1 MDLTIYEDQ
10 TGLMQFPDKRSEK
23 DSKIVN
29 FFNNNVDLYID
40 KVGNNLT
47 IYCHLIAFKA
57 STRPLGYYIIGRD
70 IYSDNIFANFK
81 KDVDKILKSLELQP
95 RTGHVDNIIFEN
107 IERFDDRY
115 QYYKEDIDIVKDVIS
130 YGRNLEYSAG
140 DIREVSAFCKEMLR
154 NTNNIKISISSTKN
168 NLGNINILI
177 NKKSSESLKRT
188 DSTEQI
194 ISQQREILR
203 EKKKAEEGAPG
214 LIKIREGF
222 DKIKEG
228 ADILKN
234 AGYNNLEIRNE
245 IDRKVSDI
253 TIRFPTYIEKREPE
267 KREKIEV
274 PIKKLEI
281 TDDGKEKD
289 IEIEIDKDVTRSH
302 IKIMLTIFGIVT
314 ILAIVMAFKVGVLP
328 ADILPDNI
336 RNYVGLTPEPTET
349 PAIEET
355 STPLPTETPAIEET
369 PKVDNVS
376 VVNNKTSDGTNVTN
390 RTKNVTN
397 RTKNMNDTAN
407 GSVAITTSPPAP
419 TNPLPT
425 NKSDALIS
433 T

>member
-1 MDLTIYEDQ
+1 MDLIIYEDQ

-40 KVGNNLT
+40 KIGNNLT

-70 IYSDNIFANFK
+70 IYSDNIFVDFK

-95 RTGHVDNIIFEN
+95 RTGHVDNTIFEN
-107 IERFDDRY
+107 VERFDDRY

-140 DIREVSAFCKEMLR
+140 DIREVSAFCKDILR
-154 NTNNIKISISSTKN
+154 KTNNIKISISSTKN

-194 ISQQREILR
+194 INQQREMLR

-245 IDRKVSDI
+245 IDRKVSEI
-253 TIRFPTYIEKREPE
+253 TIKFPTYVERREPE

-274 PIKKLEI
+274 PIKKLEV
-281 TDDGKEKD
+281 TDDSKDKD
-289 IEIEIDKDVTRSH
+289 IEIDRETTKSH
-302 IKIMLTIFGIVT
+302 VKMILVIFGIVT
-314 ILAIVMAFKVGVLP
+314 ILAIVIAFKVGVLS

-336 RNYVGLTPEPTET
+336 RNYIGLTPEPTET
-349 PAIEET
+349 PVIEET
-355 STPLPTETPAIEET
+355 YTPLPIGTPEPTETPVINNKSNT
-369 PKVDNVS
+369 SNGTNG
-376 VVNNKTSDGTNVTN
+376 VNNNKSSIDVIN
-390 RTKNVTN
+390 KS
-397 RTKNMNDTAN
+397 KDKNDTAN
-407 GSVAITTSPPAP
+407 GSVPIITPIPTP
-419 TNPLPT
+419 TNQLPT
-425 NKSDALIS
+425 NKSDALIP

>member
-1 MDLTIYEDQ
+1 MDLIIYEDQ

-29 FFNNNVDLYID
+29 FFNNNIDLYID

-70 IYSDNIFANFK
+70 IYSDNIFVNFK

-95 RTGHVDNIIFEN
+95 RTGHVDNTIFEN

-140 DIREVSAFCKEMLR
+140 DIREVSAFCKDMLR
-154 NTNNIKISISSTKN
+154 KTNNIKISISSTKN

-194 ISQQREILR
+194 INQQREMLR

-214 LIKIREGF
+214 IIKIREGF

-245 IDRKVSDI
+245 IDRKVSEI
-253 TIRFPTYIEKREPE
+253 TIKFPTYVERREPE

-274 PIKKLEI
+274 PIKKLEV
-281 TDDGKEKD
+281 TDDSKDKD
-289 IEIEIDKDVTRSH
+289 IEIGEDTTKSH
-302 IKIMLTIFGIVT
+302 IKIILAIFGIVT
-314 ILAIVMAFKVGVLP
+314 ILAIVIVFRFGILS

-336 RNYVGLTPEPTET
+336 RNYIGLTPEPTET
-349 PAIEET
+349 PVIEET
-355 STPLPTETPAIEET
+355 FTPLPTETPEPTET
-369 PKVDNVS
+369 PVI
-376 VVNNKTSDGTNVTN
+376 NNKNNISNGTNGTN
-390 RTKNVTN
+390 NNKSSINITNNTK
-397 RTKNMNDTAN
+397 KDKNDTAN
-407 GSVAITTSPPAP
+407 GSVPIITPIPAP
-419 TNPLPT
+419 TNILPNGT
-425 NKSDALIS
+425 QNALIP

>member
-70 IYSDNIFANFK
+70 IYSDNIFVNFK
-81 KDVDKILKSLELQP
+81 KDVDRILKSLELQP
-95 RTGHVDNIIFEN
+95 RTGHVDNAIFEN

-140 DIREVSAFCKEMLR
+140 DIREVSAFCKDILR
-154 NTNNIKISISSTKN
+154 NNNNIKISISSTKN

-194 ISQQREILR
+194 INQQREMLR

-234 AGYNNLEIRNE
+234 AGYNNLEVRNE

-274 PIKKLEI
+274 PKLEI
-281 TDDGKEKD
+281 VGDDKDKD
-289 IEIEIDKDVTRSH
+289 IKIGEDTTRSH
-302 IKIMLTIFGIVT
+302 VKIILAIFGIVT
-314 ILAIVMAFKVGVLP
+314 ILAVVMVFRFGILS
-328 ADILPDNI
+328 ADILPNNI
-336 RNYVGLTPEPTET
+336 RSYIGLTPEPTET
-349 PAIEET
+349 PVIEET
-355 STPLPTETPAIEET
+355 STPLPTMTPVIEET
-369 PKVDNVS
+369 PS
-376 VVNNKTSDGTNVTN
+376 S
-390 RTKNVTN
+390 
-397 RTKNMNDTAN
+397 NDTN
-407 GSVAITTSPPAP
+407 NTSNNTNNTGKNNSNYINMSNTTGIVVTPTPISVPKS
-419 TNPLPT
+419 PLPT
-425 NKSDALIS
+425 NKSDVL